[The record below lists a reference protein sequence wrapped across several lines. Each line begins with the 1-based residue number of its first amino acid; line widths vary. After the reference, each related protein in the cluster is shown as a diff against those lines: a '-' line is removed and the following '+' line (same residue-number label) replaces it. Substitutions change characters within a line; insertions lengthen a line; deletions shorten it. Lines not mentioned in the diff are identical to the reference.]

1 MQLARWHTDMA
12 RNYSWVANVAL
23 PEPPSASAR
32 ACVPIAI
39 IPIALG
45 ALETRCYAHTFDPA
59 SAFYG
64 QQLIRSLQVALI
76 TGCEDVDRLYRM
88 LDSSLNG
95 AIYVAD
101 EIDGAIIVTPPI
113 PAAPAA
119 PGRSIHSRLERV
131 EQLLDNAYNGGVYL
145 PDFGN
150 PIGVRQQLADL
161 ILALEATGQLDDEML
176 AQLAQIALSVA

>member
-1 MQLARWHTDMA
+1 MA
-12 RNYSWVANVAL
+12 RMWSFVSNVAL
-23 PEPPSASAR
+23 SEPPSSSTR

-45 ALETRCYAHTFDPA
+45 ALESRCYAHTFDAA
-59 SAFYG
+59 SAFFG
-64 QQLIRSLQVALI
+64 MQLIRSLQVALI

-95 AIYVAD
+95 AVYVAD
-101 EIDGAIIVTPPI
+101 EIDGVIIVTPPI
-113 PAAPAA
+113 PDAPAA
-119 PGRSIHSRLERV
+119 ASRSIHSRLERV

-145 PDFGN
+145 PDFAN
-150 PIGVRQQLADL
+150 PVGVRQQLADL